1 MFMDWMIEYG
11 LWSLAFLMLLQNL
24 IPFIP
29 SEVIMPLAGFLAS
42 MGYLDMGAA
51 IAAGLLGSL
60 IGHLPWYAAGR
71 LAGERRLNRWA
82 ARHGRWF
89 GLGPA
94 HVRRACAWFRRR
106 AGSAVLLGRL
116 VPGLRTVVNIPAG
129 AARMPLLPFLGYT
142 LLGDALWTA
151 LLAWAGWSLG
161 GRYALVSWYL
171 HVLMAAAFLVAAA
184 GVLLWLRSPGRRG
197 LQADCRHSGSGARGL
212 GARAAFRRR
221 PFHLKLPGMP
231 PMA

>member
-1 MFMDWMIEYG
+1 PSRAVPRAAREPRGLRRDSWSFRRLTRKPMFMEWMIEYG

-51 IAAGLLGSL
+51 IAAGLLGSM

-71 LAGERRLNRWA
+71 VAGERRLCRWTS
-82 ARHGRWF
+82 RHGRWF

-94 HVRRACAWFRRR
+94 HVLRACAWFRRR

-116 VPGLRTVVNIPAG
+116 VPGL
-129 AARMPLLPFLGYT
+129 
-142 LLGDALWTA
+142 
-151 LLAWAGWSLG
+151 
-161 GRYALVSWYL
+161 
-171 HVLMAAAFLVAAA
+171 
-184 GVLLWLRSPGRRG
+184 
-197 LQADCRHSGSGARGL
+197 
-212 GARAAFRRR
+212 
-221 PFHLKLPGMP
+221 
-231 PMA
+231 

>member
-24 IPFIP
+24 IPFLP

-51 IAAGLLGSL
+51 IAAGLLGSM

-71 LAGERRLNRWA
+71 VAGERRLNRWA

-94 HVRRACAWFRRR
+94 HVGRACAWFRRR

-161 GRYALVSWYL
+161 GEYALVSWYL
-171 HVLMAAAFLVAAA
+171 HVLMAASLVVAAVGA
-184 GVLLWLRSPGRRG
+184 VLWLRSPARRALGGGRHRPG
-197 LQADCRHSGSGARGL
+197 YGPPDL
-212 GARAAFRRR
+212 GAGPAFRRR
-221 PFHLKLPGMP
+221 PFRLKIPGMP